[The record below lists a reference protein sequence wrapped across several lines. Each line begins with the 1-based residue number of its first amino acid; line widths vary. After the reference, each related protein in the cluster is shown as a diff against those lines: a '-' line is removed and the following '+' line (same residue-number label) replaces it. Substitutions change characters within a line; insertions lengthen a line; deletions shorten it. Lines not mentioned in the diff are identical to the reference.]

1 MPAPQ
6 YSDIRLNLGPLQQ
19 VGYVVSDVESSAK
32 AWVRNCGIGPW
43 RIKSKVSF
51 DSCEYHGN
59 ASEITFN
66 IATAFSDGIEIKLI
80 AQESGPSSIY
90 SDFLDLYGPGIQHA
104 CFYPADYEKALKVFL
119 DNGASVIFEG
129 VIGGAAFSYLKDA
142 LGQMIELVDLPTEVI
157 DLRSKKALEGSNWD
171 GSDPIRKVK

>member
-1 MPAPQ
+1 MPAAQ
-6 YSDIRLNLGPLQQ
+6 YPGIRFNLGPLQQ
-19 VGYVVSDVESSAK
+19 VGYVVSDVEDSAK
-32 AWVRNCGIGPW
+32 AWVSNCGIGPW
-43 RIKSKVSF
+43 RVKSKVSF
-51 DSCEYHGN
+51 DSCKYHGN
-59 ASEITFN
+59 STEITFN
-66 IATAFSDGIEIKLI
+66 IATAYSGDIEIKLI

-90 SDFLDLYGPGIQHA
+90 SDFLDLYGPGIQHT
-104 CFYPADYEKALKVFL
+104 CFYPSDYKKALKVFL

-157 DLRSKKALEGSNWD
+157 DLRSGRALEASNWD